1 MLNFNNLFKNLKG
14 ELLVITIII
23 TVDLYQIP
31 KLLEHRK
38 NFGLLEF
45 WNLFGFVQV
54 IVFALC
60 LSILSRYDFRLFSSD
75 FYKRVEQM
83 QRLNDQTLK
92 KLQQL
97 EEKKQ
102 SKEEKLI

>member
-1 MLNFNNLFKNLKG
+1 MLNFNKPFKNLKG
-14 ELLVITIII
+14 ELLVIAIII

-31 KLLEHRK
+31 KFLEHRK

-60 LSILSRYDFRLFSSD
+60 LSILSD

-83 QRLNDQTLK
+83 QRLHDQTLK
-92 KLQQL
+92 KPQQL

-102 SKEEKLI
+102 SKEEKPI